1 VAGKGSPLPLA
12 PHHAAGGHTDSDW
25 KTIMTISYQSAP
37 RILLVEDDESLRLTQ
52 ALYLRR
58 EGFTV
63 GAVADRGA
71 ARRELE
77 VHAYD
82 VVVTDLRLGED
93 NGLAVLADVRQQQ
106 ADTEVLVI
114 TGYGSVDSAV
124 TAMRAGAYD
133 YLTKPVDP
141 EHLVRVLHK
150 ALERQRLRRQVSY
163 LQDQYAREAGLQR
176 IVAESPPMKAIL
188 ETLQQVAESDASVL
202 IEGESGT
209 GKELLAKLIHRRGN
223 RATGPFLALNCGALP
238 ETLLE
243 SELFGHVRGSFTG
256 AHRDHKGLFEAAH
269 GGTLFLDEIA
279 ETSTGF
285 QVKLLRALQE
295 HTIRRLGDTR
305 EIPVDVRIIA
315 ASNQNLG
322 ELVHKG
328 RFRPDL
334 FFRLKVI
341 PIRLP
346 PLRERREDI
355 LPLAQSTLARVSNR
369 MGRRHPKL
377 SRDAE
382 QRLLA
387 YDWPGNVREL
397 ENVLERALIFNKSD
411 SIEVAEL
418 LLDSALLA
426 QCRDANPA
434 EAALIPLAEAEKRHI
449 LQVLDRCGHNK
460 RKAAQV
466 LKIGYNTLWRKLA
479 RYGLDEEP

>member
-1 VAGKGSPLPLA
+1 
-12 PHHAAGGHTDSDW
+12 
-25 KTIMTISYQSAP
+25 MTITYQSAP

-52 ALYLRR
+52 TLYLRR
-58 EGFTV
+58 EGFAV
-63 GAVADRGA
+63 GAVADRDS
-71 ARRELE
+71 ARQELE
-77 VHAYD
+77 AHAYD

-93 NGLAVLADVRQQQ
+93 NGLAVLADVRHQQED
-106 ADTEVLVI
+106 AEVLVI

-124 TAMRAGAYD
+124 AAMRAGAYD

-150 ALERQRLRRQVSY
+150 ALERQRLRRQVTY
-163 LQDQYAREAGLQR
+163 LQDQFAREAGLHQ
-176 IVAESPPMKAIL
+176 IVAESAAMKAIL
-188 ETLQQVAESDASVL
+188 DTLQQVATSDASVL

-209 GKELLAKLIHRRGN
+209 GKELLAKLIHRRSN
-223 RATGPFLALNCGALP
+223 RATSPFLALNCGALP

-243 SELFGHVRGSFTG
+243 SELFGHARGSFSG

-269 GGTLFLDEIA
+269 GGTLLLDEIA
-279 ETSTGF
+279 ETSPGF
-285 QVKLLRALQE
+285 QVKLLRTLQE
-295 HTIRRLGDTR
+295 RTVRRLGDTR

-322 ELVHKG
+322 ELVHNG

-355 LPLAQSTLARVSNR
+355 LPLALSTLARVGNR
-369 MGRRHPKL
+369 MGRRCPKL

-382 QRLLA
+382 QSLLA

-397 ENVLERALIFNKSD
+397 ENVLERALIFSKSD
-411 SIEVAEL
+411 SMEAAEL
-418 LLDSALLA
+418 LLDSALVPG
-426 QCRDANPA
+426 CRGVNATQ
-434 EAALIPLAEAEKRHI
+434 AALIPLAEAEKRHI
-449 LQVLDRCGHNK
+449 LQVLDRCGRNK

-466 LKIGYNTLWRKLA
+466 LGIGYNTLWRKLSQ
-479 RYGLDEEP
+479 YEPGEKS